1 MSKFKEHKEG
11 IIITIVFH
19 AILLLILLNMAF
31 FTPLPLPEE
40 KGVLIDFGNN
50 EIGMGETEPMPRE
63 VATQSKPEPTQPA
76 PYVPQNEISK
86 PQPTDAE
93 EVITQDLEKT
103 VALEEAR
110 KKADQKKK
118 DQLEKDRQNKLVRE
132 AEKRMI
138 DSLQRI
144 ENARIA
150 EQRRIAEIRRQDSLK
165 KVAELARIDQI
176 NSRAK
181 NVFGGSSGQ
190 GTDPNSTGQ
199 GNSSGTGNQGSPDGV
214 VGGGL
219 NGTGSGTGSG
229 NGSGRG
235 TGVSFSLAG
244 RSQKT
249 LPKPSYPGNEEGIVV
264 VEVSVDKN
272 GRITKAVPGVRGTT
286 SMNTAL
292 LEAAK
297 SAALK
302 ASFNSSIDAPEI
314 QIGTITYRFT
324 LD

>member
-1 MSKFKEHKEG
+1 
-11 IIITIVFH
+11 
-19 AILLLILLNMAF
+19 MAF

-40 KGVLIDFGNN
+40 KGVMIDFGTT
-50 EIGMGETEPMPRE
+50 EEGMGETEPMPKE
-63 VATQSKPEPTQPA
+63 VAAPSIPESTQPA
-76 PYVPQNEISK
+76 PAVPRNEVSK
-86 PQPTDAE
+86 PQPTNAE

-103 VALEEAR
+103 AALEEAR

-118 DQLEKDRQNKLVRE
+118 DQLEKDRQNKLLKD
-132 AEKRMI
+132 AEKRKI

-150 EQRRIAEIRRQDSLK
+150 ELRRIAEIRRQDSLK
-165 KVAELARIDQI
+165 RVAEQARIDQI

-199 GNSSGTGNQGSPDGV
+199 GNSNKPGNQGSPDGV
-214 VGGGL
+214 AGGGL
-219 NGTGSGTGSG
+219 NGTGTGTGSGTGSG
-229 NGSGRG
+229 SGA
-235 TGVSFSLAG
+235 GVSFSLSG
-244 RSQKT
+244 RVAKT

-272 GRITKAVPGVRGTT
+272 GKVTKAVPGVRGTT

-292 LEAAK
+292 LAAAK
-297 SAALK
+297 TAALK
-302 ASFNSSIDAPEI
+302 TSFDSSIDAPEI
-314 QIGTITYRFT
+314 QIGTITYRFV

>member
-1 MSKFKEHKEG
+1 MSKFNEHKEG
-11 IIITIVFH
+11 IIITIAFH
-19 AILLLILLNMAF
+19 VILLLIILNMAF

-40 KGVLIDFGNN
+40 KGVLIDFGNT
-50 EIGMGETEPMPRE
+50 EMGMGENEPMPRE
-63 VATQSKPEPTQPA
+63 VATQSMPEPTQPA
-76 PYVPQNEISK
+76 PSVPKNEVSK

-103 VALEEAR
+103 AALEEAR

-118 DQLEKDRQNKLVRE
+118 EQLEKDRQNKLIKE
-132 AEKRMI
+132 AEKRKI

-199 GNSSGTGNQGSPDGV
+199 GNSNKAGNQGSPDGV
-214 VGGGL
+214 AGGGL

-229 NGSGRG
+229 DGSGRG
-235 TGVSFSLAG
+235 TGVSFSLSG
-244 RSQKT
+244 RLAKT
-249 LPKPSYPGNEEGIVV
+249 LPKPSYPGNEEGVVV

-272 GRITKAVPGVRGTT
+272 GRVTKAEPGVRGTT

-292 LEAAK
+292 LAAAK
-297 SAALK
+297 AAALK
-302 ASFNSSIDAPEI
+302 TSFDSSIDAPEI
-314 QIGTITYRFT
+314 QVGTITYRFT